1 MAVEIERKFLVKNHS
16 YKEVSYKCVSIKQG
30 FLNSNKNRVVRIR
43 VSDDKGFI
51 TIKGK
56 TSDNGLTRYEWEKE
70 IDLKEA
76 NSLLNLCEKGIIIKN
91 RYLVKFKDW
100 IYEVDEFNG
109 DNFGLVVAE
118 VELKSEEEVFE
129 KPEWLGKEV
138 TGVPKYYNSEL
149 KNNSF
154 KNWA

>member
-1 MAVEIERKFLVKNHS
+1 MSVEIERKFLVKNNS
-16 YKEVSYKCVSIKQG
+16 YKEVSYTCISIKQG
-30 FLNSNKNRVVRIR
+30 FLNSDKNRVVRIR
-43 VSDDKGFI
+43 IADDKGFI

-70 IDLKEA
+70 IDFKEA
-76 NSLLNLCEKGIIIKN
+76 ISLLNLCEEGIIIKK
-91 RYLVKFKDW
+91 RYLIKFKDW
-100 IYEVDEFNG
+100 VYEVDEFNG
-109 DNFGLVVAE
+109 DNLGLVVAE
-118 VELKSEEEVFE
+118 VELKSEDEVFE
-129 KPEWLGKEV
+129 KPKWLGKEV

>member
-1 MAVEIERKFLVKNHS
+1 MSVEIERKFLVKNNS
-16 YKEVSYKCVSIKQG
+16 YKAASYKCISITQG
-30 FLNSNKNRVVRIR
+30 FLNSNKKRVVRIR
-43 VSDDKGFI
+43 IADDKGFI

-100 IYEVDEFNG
+100 IYEVDEFSLQGYQVKNLIFAVSPYLNLG
-109 DNFGLVVAE
+109 NDGLLGMNFLRLFDFHIDQAHN
-118 VELKSEEEVFE
+118 L
-129 KPEWLGKEV
+129 LR
-138 TGVPKYYNSEL
+138 L
-149 KNNSF
+149 KNKF
-154 KNWA
+154 